1 MKALG
6 HLWETAMN
14 PRADFPKEGDVVG
27 QQKNAHGDEDPSL
40 QEGDKALNNT
50 EQDA

>member
-1 MKALG
+1 MDALG
-6 HLWETAMN
+6 QVRETAMN
-14 PRADFPKEGDVVG
+14 PRADFSKERDVVG

-50 EQDA
+50 DQDA

>member
-1 MKALG
+1 MEALG
-6 HLWETAMN
+6 HLGETPMN
-14 PRADFPKEGDVVG
+14 PSADFSEEPDVVG
-27 QQKNAHGDEDPSL
+27 QQKNAHGDKDPSL